1 MGGLL
6 LRIKDWW
13 QAADRTQ
20 KLVAVG
26 GSGFLVLLLA
36 GTFVFASRPKMALL
50 FTNLDPADTGSV
62 QAELEAMSI
71 TAEIDE
77 NGNVRVPSTKV
88 AQARASLAMKGK
100 MPKGG
105 NHLIEDFAKIS
116 PFGDTNVVS
125 KQVNAIVEGEL
136 AEAIQYFDGVDSASV
151 KVTPGKDSPF
161 EGDKKPAQANVTVSE
176 KAGSQVTQEEARA
189 MANLV
194 AAGVEGL
201 DKARVTIFTR
211 TGRAL
216 WDGQDMS
223 DGTVVANNR
232 LDMEKH
238 EARKRRDE
246 LQDALN
252 RMLGPG
258 NAIAMVDLSLDM
270 SSQKDQLHSERP
282 GKPVTAKSIEETA
295 TSGAGGASPGGSGF
309 ASNNTADAPTIG
321 TGISSGAGG
330 AGYKS
335 SQKSNAVPIDTKD
348 SEIVKAVGD
357 LKSMSITVLVNKTDK
372 INVNTADP
380 KDPIVS
386 LANSALGAN
395 LNQPGFTANVVAYQ
409 FDTTQATLAAKSD
422 AAASTSNRIQQIIS
436 ILPIAALLLVAF
448 LLMKSIGKLA
458 HRPMSPMLAAVGGPA
473 LTMAPQNG
481 IQMLAAHSRSL
492 EGANRFVL
500 PEIVKQKAFE
510 AGITEEQL
518 QAAIEEAGDAGISLD
533 DIPSIKSKINVPL
546 EQIKKMANE
555 KPEMVAMLVKSWL
568 IEEGIRR

>member
-1 MGGLL
+1 
-6 LRIKDWW
+6 
-13 QAADRTQ
+13 
-20 KLVAVG
+20 
-26 GSGFLVLLLA
+26 
-36 GTFVFASRPKMALL
+36 MALL

-62 QAELEAMSI
+62 QAELETMSI
-71 TAEIDE
+71 QSDIDE

-116 PFGDTNVVS
+116 PFGDQHVVA

-136 AEAIQYFDGVDSASV
+136 AESIQYFDGVDSASV
-151 KVTPGKDSPF
+151 QVTPAVDSPF
-161 EGDKKPAQANVTVSE
+161 EGEKKPAQANVTVSE
-176 KAGSQVTQEEARA
+176 KAGNQVSQDEARA

-201 DKARVTIFTR
+201 DKTRVTIFTR

-223 DGTVVANNR
+223 DGTTVANNR

-246 LQDALN
+246 LQEALN

-270 SSQKDQLHSERP
+270 SSENDKVHQEKI
-282 GKPVTAKSIEETA
+282 GKPMPAKSIEETA
-295 TSGAGGASPGGSGF
+295 TSPAGGTTPGGSGF
-309 ASNNTADAPTIG
+309 ESNNTVDAPKMG
-321 TGISSGAGG
+321 NGGSSGSGG

-348 SEIVKAVGD
+348 SEITKAVGD

-372 INVNTADP
+372 INVNTTDP
-380 KDPIVS
+380 KDPVVS

-395 LNQPGFTANVVAYQ
+395 LNQPGFTANVVTYP
-409 FDTTQATLAAKSD
+409 FDTTQATLAAKSE
-422 AAASTSNRIQQIIS
+422 AAASSSNRIQQIIS
-436 ILPIAALLLVAF
+436 ILPVAALLLVAF
-448 LLMKSIGKLA
+448 LLMKSVGKFA
-458 HRPMSPMLAAVGGPA
+458 GRPVAPMLAGAGGPA
-473 LTMAPQNG
+473 LAMPHQTG
-481 IQMLAAHSRSL
+481 LQMLAAQASGAHTKSL